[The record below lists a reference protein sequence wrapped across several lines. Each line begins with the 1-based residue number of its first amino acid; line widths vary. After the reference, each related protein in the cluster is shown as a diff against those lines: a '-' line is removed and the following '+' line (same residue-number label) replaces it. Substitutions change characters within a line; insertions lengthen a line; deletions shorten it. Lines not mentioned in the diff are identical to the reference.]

1 MWPDGSYYDVICSRY
16 DYMSYDNN
24 GNMTKK
30 EHGGNMEPNENH
42 TYTYDILNRLEKH
55 TLQGGAVTTYHYG
68 SDGLRDKKTTGGDTI
83 KYYCDE
89 NGIVLNEANA
99 SGGHRATNVVGA
111 DGTIIA
117 RKNQNGDIGKFIKN
131 EHGDVTNVIGET
143 ASNTYKYE
151 PWGTITAKT
160 GTFDNPIRYSGE
172 YYDDESG
179 LIYLRNRYYDPSLR
193 RFISEDPAKDGL
205 NWYVYCG
212 NNPVN
217 AVDPWGLHEET
228 IQKMLNITSL
238 KIQYINGDHSASV
251 QTRASNARSYIMN
264 QSPLRKYSVFN
275 SVTTYYFSDTN
286 RNTIASMIPLTDV
299 AYYTGAAYYMKNEY
313 ISKNSS
319 IASDMYNPSRY
330 VQYGMVYH
338 IFAFEQEY
346 MRSDSYGRKLFN
358 GVNMELKKE
367 NGEKGT
373 EWALYLF
380 NHVTGKNEE
389 VARIRISEKN
399 GIEVLRNDTLDYSPP
414 TEHGIH

>member
-1 MWPDGSYYDVICSRY
+1 MWPDGSYYDVICSRS

-30 EHGGNMEPNENH
+30 DHYSNMEPNENH

-99 SGGHRATNVVGA
+99 NGSHRATNVVGA

-117 RKNQNGDIGKFIKN
+117 RKNQSGDIGKFIKN
-131 EHGDVTNVIGET
+131 EHGDVTNVISEN

-193 RFISEDPAKDGL
+193 RFISVDPAKDGL
-205 NWYVYCG
+205 NWYAYCG

-217 AVDPWGLHEET
+217 YWDPTGLAIRIENNNSRVFDLLKKLTDDSITLNKDTGNVLIDNKVNIEQTPHRNGTMLVRRIIENENTILIKVDNNRKNEFLPFDMT
-228 IQKMLNITSL
+228 ITINLRDMVMLTTYDERG
-238 KIQYINGDHSASV
+238 KK
-251 QTRASNARSYIMN
+251 RSYRTPAPDFIKLAHEMAHADHF
-264 QSPLRKYSVFN
+264 LR
-275 SVTTYYFSDTN
+275 
-286 RNTIASMIPLTDV
+286 
-299 AYYTGAAYYMKNEY
+299 G
-313 ISKNSS
+313 
-319 IASDMYNPSRY
+319 
-330 VQYGMVYH
+330 
-338 IFAFEQEY
+338 
-346 MRSDSYGRKLFN
+346 
-358 GVNMELKKE
+358 
-367 NGEKGT
+367 
-373 EWALYLF
+373 
-380 NHVTGKNEE
+380 
-389 VARIRISEKN
+389 
-399 GIEVLRNDTLDYSPP
+399 TLDYATKEDKNQYYNHKGELV
-414 TEHGIH
+414 TERVRTEELFLLNYWR